1 MENAQSISQI
11 ISKQNAFFKSQA
23 TKDIAFRKQSLKHLK
38 AEVIKREKDIIN
50 ALYEDL
56 KKPEFESVLTE
67 TEVVLAE
74 LNLSIKNLN
83 TWAKPK
89 RIFPSMLNFPST
101 DKIYSEPYGNV
112 LVISP
117 WNYPYQLALSPL
129 IGAIAA
135 GNTVVLKPSELA
147 PHTSKILKDIIS
159 NIFDAEYITVV
170 EGDATI
176 AQELLAKRWDYIFF
190 TGSVG
195 VGKIVAKAAAE
206 HLTPTTLELGGKNP
220 CIIDATAN
228 IKLTAKRIV
237 WGKFLN
243 AGQTCIAPD
252 YILIHKSA
260 KRQFIDAMQSEI
272 ETAFTKNPEASKD
285 LARIINE
292 RNFNRLVSMLQN
304 ETIAIGGQINTNEL
318 YISPTLIDEPSLDSE
333 VMKGE
338 IFGPILPV
346 LSYENENDI
355 NVVITKYNKP
365 LSLYVFST
373 NNTFAKKMI
382 TMHSF
387 GGGVINDTVIH
398 FSNHRLPFGGVGHSG
413 IGAYHG
419 KRSFDTFSHKK
430 AVVKK
435 GNWLD
440 IPIRYAPYKG
450 KLKLLKSMLK
460 WIS

>member
-1 MENAQSISQI
+1 MITELIQTQKNY
-11 ISKQNAFFKSQA
+11 FLTGETKSV
-23 TKDIAFRKQSLKHLK
+23 AFRKKALLRLK
-38 AEVIKREKDIIN
+38 AEIIKCEKDIID
-50 ALYEDL
+50 ALYKDL

-67 TEVVLAE
+67 TEVVLGE
-74 LNLSIKNLN
+74 LNLTIKNLN
-83 TWAKPK
+83 AWAKPK
-89 RIFPSMLNFPST
+89 RVFPSMLNFPST
-101 DKIYSEPYGNV
+101 DKIYSEPYGNT
-112 LVISP
+112 LIISP

-129 IGAIAA
+129 IGAVAA

-147 PHTSKILKDIIS
+147 SHTSKILEDIIT
-159 NIFDAEYITVV
+159 TVFETKHV
-170 EGDATI
+170 SVVQGDATI
-176 AQELLAKRWDYIFF
+176 AQELLEKRWDYIFF
-190 TGSVG
+190 TGSVA

-220 CIIDATAN
+220 CIIDESAN

-252 YILIHKSA
+252 YILIHDSVKQ
-260 KRQFIDAMQSEI
+260 QFIDAMQSEI

-285 LARIINE
+285 LARIVNE
-292 RNFNRLVSMLQN
+292 RNFNRLLTMLQN
-304 ETIAIGGQINTNEL
+304 ETIVIGGKTNANEL
-318 YISPTLIDEPSLDSE
+318 YISPTVIDEPNLDSE

-346 LSYENENDI
+346 LSYLNEVDLNTI
-355 NVVITKYNKP
+355 ISKYDKP

-373 NNTFAKKMI
+373 NNAFAKKMI
-382 TMHSF
+382 STYSF
-387 GGGVINDTVIH
+387 GGGAINDTVIH

-413 IGAYHG
+413 MGAYHG

-440 IPIRYAPYKG
+440 ISIRYAPYKG
-450 KLKLLKSMLK
+450 KTKLIKFFLKYF
-460 WIS
+460 